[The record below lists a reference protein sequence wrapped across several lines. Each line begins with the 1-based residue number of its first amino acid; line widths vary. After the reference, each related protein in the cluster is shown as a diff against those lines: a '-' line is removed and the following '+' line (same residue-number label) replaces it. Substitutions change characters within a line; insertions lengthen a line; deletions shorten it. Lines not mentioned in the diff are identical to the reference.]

1 MAGHNALVRQ
11 FKQFNGSPP
20 APTRGRPDDRERSV
34 KLFAEVQKI
43 YRECSP
49 AAAREMCRL
58 ALEAEDERVRSV
70 CAGMVMDR
78 AWGKPKEYDPNAEAA
93 KQAPPF
99 DPSLYSTEEL
109 RRMQEVMLMI
119 ARRQGLMPLEEG
131 DEASE
136 PAVESRDERR
146 FESSHV
152 RGNRC

>member
-1 MAGHNALVRQ
+1 M
-11 FKQFNGSPP
+11 
-20 APTRGRPDDRERSV
+20 

-78 AWGKPKEYDPNAEAA
+78 VWGRPKEYDPNAETP
-93 KQAPPF
+93 KKAPPF

-119 ARRQGLMPLEEG
+119 ARRQGLLPDEEG
-131 DEASE
+131 EEVA
-136 PAVESRDERR
+136 
-146 FESSHV
+146 
-152 RGNRC
+152 G